1 MLRNTAMAAPRARAL
16 AALGWT
22 MARSGPLAVASI
34 AIGALTTVGMIVAAF
49 VLARH
54 GGRALAQ
61 LPSVASSAL
70 AWGAGILLA
79 FSSAAHALRRDREQG
94 IRALVRARGGSA
106 SSYLWGRVAGLF
118 LVLALVVVG
127 GTLLTGV
134 AATALASKG
143 AVLRVARGSAASTL
157 YALSFSVIVAPVALA
172 ALGARSRAGG
182 YVALVMMLVVP
193 ELFAGWTEELLPRGW
208 EELTSIPAILTA
220 VRGSLVALDGARLAR
235 ALFAV
240 VVVAAIATAIV
251 RQQMARVDAEA
262 RT

>member
-1 MLRNTAMAAPRARAL
+1 MAAPRARAL

-22 MARSGPLAVASI
+22 MARSGPLATVSI
-34 AIGALTTVGMIVAAF
+34 GVGALTTLGMIVAAF
-49 VLARH
+49 VLSRH

-79 FSSAAHALRRDREQG
+79 FSSSAHALRRDREQG

-106 SSYLWGRVAGLF
+106 ASYLWGRVAGLF

-127 GTLLTGV
+127 GTMLTGV

-143 AVLRVARGSAASTL
+143 AWLKVARGSAASIV
-157 YALSFSVIVAPVALA
+157 YALSFALVVAPVALA

-182 YVALVMMLVVP
+182 YVALVMILVVP
-193 ELFAGWTEELLPRGW
+193 QLFAGWTEELLPRGW

-220 VRGSLVALDGARLAR
+220 VRGSIVAFDGARLAR
-235 ALFAV
+235 ALLAV
-240 VVVAAIATAIV
+240 AIVTIAATAIV
-251 RQQMARVDAEA
+251 RQQMARVDAEVS
-262 RT
+262 R